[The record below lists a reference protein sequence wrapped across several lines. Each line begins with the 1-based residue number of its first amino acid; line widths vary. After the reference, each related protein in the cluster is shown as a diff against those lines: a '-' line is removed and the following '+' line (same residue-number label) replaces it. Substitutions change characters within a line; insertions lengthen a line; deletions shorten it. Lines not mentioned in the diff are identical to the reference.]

1 MADYDFQKFTAA
13 LAKGN
18 ARTNRFEVR
27 IQLPTALGVDYE
39 TQKDL
44 NIRLES
50 VSFPGKTIR
59 TVTNE
64 NVYGPTYEMAQ
75 GLTYGEEVSMSF
87 LLQNNH
93 DQRWIFNSWQDMIVS
108 PTTYNLSYYNDY
120 VRNMEIFQ
128 IDETDKICAGI
139 LLKEVF
145 PKTIGAIEMNV
156 TSANEFVKAPVA
168 LAFKE
173 WVPLQINYESGSYKE
188 YEEYLPTSI
197 TRTRSPRLSPQEAYD
212 KFGRPTGTA
221 HVDKFPGREKGM
233 FEDIGKKVNDVLEAR
248 NQVVNFGNKVAAFR
262 NFFKGITKSTNPIGN
277 LGIKGFGG
285 F

>member
-1 MADYDFQKFTAA
+1 MATYDFQQFTAS

-18 ARTNRFEVR
+18 ARTNRFEVQ
-27 IQLPTALGVDYE
+27 INLPLALQVAYE
-39 TQKDL
+39 GQKDL

-50 VSFPGKTIR
+50 VSFPGKNIR

-75 GLTYGEEVSMSF
+75 GLTYGEEISMSF
-87 LLQNNH
+87 LLQNTH
-93 DQRWIFNSWQDMIVS
+93 DQRWIFNSWQDMIIS
-108 PTTYNLSYYNDY
+108 PTTYDAAYYNDY
-120 VRNMEIFQ
+120 VSQMLVFQ
-128 IDETDKICAGI
+128 LDEQDKISAGI
-139 LLKEVF
+139 LIKDVF
-145 PKTIGAIEMNV
+145 PKTLGAIEMNV
-156 TSANEFVKAPVA
+156 GQNNEFAKAQVG

-173 WVPLQINYESGSYKE
+173 WVPLQINYESGAYKE
-188 YEEYLPTSI
+188 YEEYQPKSVL
-197 TRTRSPRLSPQEAYD
+197 RTRSPRLSPQEAYD

-248 NQVVNFGNKVAAFR
+248 NQVVAFGNKVAAFR